1 MRGYFIISIE
11 SVFPTL
17 SNTNP
22 IGSTV
27 RRVVNAERVFLGD
40 ECLAIN
46 ANEKHGC
53 YVEIL
58 AALKHQLDAMLSHH
72 CKVLFVRVDI
82 RQHDYSGDNKPMA
95 DFMRKLKK
103 RLVRRYDTNHI
114 GHLWAREVEKAKHQH
129 YHLILM
135 LDGRKVRHPA
145 KLIEDVEFVAD
156 SWGLPKPFTPK
167 RCYTLIKRGD
177 ADSYGKAFY
186 RGSYLAKTRGK
197 GYKATTA
204 NNYGRSNI
212 QPIQRPALAE
222 KIRGVS
228 EYGAI

>member
-1 MRGYFIISIE
+1 MI
-11 SVFPTL
+11 
-17 SNTNP
+17 
-22 IGSTV
+22 
-27 RRVVNAERVFLGD
+27 NAERIVLGG

-46 ANEKHGC
+46 ADEKHGC

-58 AALKHQLDAMLSHH
+58 VALKHQLDAMLSHH

-82 RQHDYSGDNKPMA
+82 RQHDYTGDNKPMA

-103 RLVRRYDTNHI
+103 RLGRRYRTSHI
-114 GHLWAREVEKAKHQH
+114 GHLWVREIERAKHQH

-135 LDGRKVRHPA
+135 MDGRKVRYPS

-156 SWGLPKPFTPK
+156 SWGWPKPFTPK
-167 RCYTLIKRGD
+167 NCYTLIQRGD
-177 ADSYGKAFY
+177 AGAYGKAFR

-197 GYKATTA
+197 GNKSVTA

-212 QPIQRPALAE
+212 QPLYKVVAAE
-222 KIRGVS
+222 NIRRES
-228 EYGAI
+228 EYVEI